1 MTYKMMTPSR
11 REKLGHLLEEKF
23 NNVSEV
29 SDSDRAKH
37 FRKADGY
44 ERALADCPIDDELL
58 WIDFAECLT
67 ELEQAEIAELCQ
79 NRPD

>member
-1 MTYKMMTPSR
+1 MMAPSR

-37 FRKADGY
+37 FSKSNSY
-44 ERALADCPIDDELL
+44 ERALTVCPIDDELL

-67 ELEQAEIAELCQ
+67 ELEQTEIAKLCQ
-79 NRPD
+79 NRPS

>member
-1 MTYKMMTPSR
+1 MTCRMMTRSR

-37 FRKADGY
+37 FRKSNGY
-44 ERALADCPIDDELL
+44 ERALAHCPIDDELL

-67 ELEQAEIAELCQ
+67 ELEQSEIAELCQ
-79 NRPD
+79 DRPN